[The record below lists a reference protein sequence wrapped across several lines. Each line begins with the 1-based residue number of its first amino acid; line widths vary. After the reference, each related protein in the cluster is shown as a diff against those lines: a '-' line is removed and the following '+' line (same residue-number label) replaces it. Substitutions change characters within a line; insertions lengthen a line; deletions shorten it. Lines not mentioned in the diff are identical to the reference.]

1 MLTDYRMHALTPM
14 GRDQQN
20 YTYLYLK
27 SLIIKNFYL
36 IYYHGYKDMT
46 SNKLKSEFS
55 SEDSSILNACVKPIK
70 HKNVKHK
77 K

>member
-1 MLTDYRMHALTPM
+1 
-14 GRDQQN
+14 
-20 YTYLYLK
+20 
-27 SLIIKNFYL
+27 
-36 IYYHGYKDMT
+36 MT